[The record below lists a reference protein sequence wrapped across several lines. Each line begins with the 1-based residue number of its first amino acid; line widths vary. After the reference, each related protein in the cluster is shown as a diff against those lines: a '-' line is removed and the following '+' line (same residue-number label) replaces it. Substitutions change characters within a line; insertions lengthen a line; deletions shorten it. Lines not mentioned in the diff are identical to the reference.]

1 MFALVSCSDINSLNM
16 FKNNNN
22 NNEVNMNIVKN
33 ETRLKEINNLL
44 ESPDWFK
51 SETHNLLDERND
63 IQFKLNSQNINF
75 ILRGQNKYY
84 YANQC
89 TEFTENVSKFG
100 FGHITTDM
108 IKRDGICF
116 NQYSINNGYNQY
128 CRDMKRFSSKEELI
142 GFVIGYNQAISNF
155 QREL

>member
-1 MFALVSCSDINSLNM
+1 
-16 FKNNNN
+16 
-22 NNEVNMNIVKN
+22 MNIVKN

-89 TEFTENVSKFG
+89 KRFEEMVKLNGYPYIDKEE
-100 FGHITTDM
+100 IKNYTTDNLEQA
-108 IKRDGICF
+108 KKICRMAG
-116 NQYSINNGYNQY
+116 NYDLIEDLDDYSVRVYRG
-128 CRDMKRFSSKEELI
+128 
-142 GFVIGYNQAISNF
+142 
-155 QREL
+155 

>member
-1 MFALVSCSDINSLNM
+1 M

-75 ILRGQNKYY
+75 ILRG
-84 YANQC
+84 
-89 TEFTENVSKFG
+89 
-100 FGHITTDM
+100 HITPIYPIIIAGLKKM
-108 IKRDGICF
+108 
-116 NQYSINNGYNQY
+116 
-128 CRDMKRFSSKEELI
+128 
-142 GFVIGYNQAISNF
+142 
-155 QREL
+155 